1 MAFPF
6 LYKVTNNKRAYLLAI
21 DRLRADEKMQF
32 PHAIFL
38 WVTVSRSH
46 SACKRIA
53 KNGACFFMSNT
64 TNTTEERKQSF
75 IMYNSHKAMFTESSP
90 EQCQEL
96 IGRIFDFAETG
107 EKAND
112 ITDPLV
118 KICYDQITFLMD
130 RNMKAYT
137 KACQRKSQAKKKWWE
152 EHNTLEE
159 LEKKIKESEGNAKE
173 QLKYIEEYRR
183 REAEMQALEE
193 DAEKL
198 PFD

>member
-1 MAFPF
+1 
-6 LYKVTNNKRAYLLAI
+6 
-21 DRLRADEKMQF
+21 
-32 PHAIFL
+32 
-38 WVTVSRSH
+38 
-46 SACKRIA
+46 
-53 KNGACFFMSNT
+53 MSNT

-107 EKAND
+107 KKADD

-130 RNMKAYT
+130 RNMKAYD

-152 EHNTLEE
+152 EHNTLKE

-193 DAEKL
+193 DVEKP